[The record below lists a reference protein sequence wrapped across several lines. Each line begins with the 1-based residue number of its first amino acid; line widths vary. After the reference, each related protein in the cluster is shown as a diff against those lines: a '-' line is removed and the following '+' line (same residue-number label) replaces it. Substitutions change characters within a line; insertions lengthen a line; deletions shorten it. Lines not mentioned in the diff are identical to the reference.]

1 MGMLD
6 AAFDSDLRDDLRHR
20 LRPMTGRNP
29 RQRDR
34 SASPLEL
41 LYDLTYVI
49 AFAGAAEQLAHQI
62 EAGHWAAA
70 LGAYLFA
77 VFAVTWAW
85 LNFTWFTSA
94 YGNDDVLFRL
104 ATIVQMA
111 GVIILTF
118 GLPDSFDSAVDGRNP
133 NNALM
138 VVGYVVMRVPLIALW
153 LRAAH
158 EDHEHRATARAYAA
172 AIAAAQLAWILTAT
186 VELPIAVN
194 VCALLA
200 VAGAELAAP
209 VVIEARLGKLPWNAG
224 HIAERF
230 NLLTLITIGEVVAA
244 TTAAVDAVVR
254 EQGWTAAAVLV
265 IASGLALA
273 AAMWWAYFLIPSRS
287 VLSRLP
293 ERTML
298 WRYAHLPIFG
308 AIAAV
313 GAGLRVTAAAAQER
327 SASLLEIALCLAVP
341 LACVLVTI
349 FLTWSALTGSH
360 DLTHIPLFV
369 ATLVPLSAAVAFAA
383 SASSGP
389 IDLRHGPTV
398 SRLVVVLALIAAGA
412 VIEVVGHELVGYRHT
427 VQALRNDAPL

>member
-1 MGMLD
+1 MGMRD
-6 AAFDSDLRDDLRHR
+6 AAFDSDLRTDLRHR
-20 LRPMTGRNP
+20 LRPMVGRDP
-29 RQRDR
+29 DQRDR

-49 AFAGAAEQLAHQI
+49 AFAGAAEQLAHHI
-62 EAGHWAAA
+62 GAGDWAPA
-70 LGAYLFA
+70 LGAYAFA
-77 VFAVTWAW
+77 IFAVTWAW

-94 YGNDDVLFRL
+94 YGNDDAVFRL

-118 GLPDSFDSAVDGRNP
+118 GLPRSFESTADGHGP
-133 NNALM
+133 NDVLM

-158 EDHEHRATARAYAA
+158 EDHERRATALAYAA
-172 AIAAAQLAWILTAT
+172 TIASAQLAWILTAIPA
-186 VELPIAVN
+186 LPTAISIG
-194 VCALLA
+194 ALCLVALA
-200 VAGAELAAP
+200 EMIAP
-209 VVIEARLGKLPWNAG
+209 VVIEARCGRPPWNAG
-224 HIAERF
+224 HLAERF

-244 TTAAVDAVVR
+244 TTAAVDALVR
-254 EQGWTAAAVLV
+254 EQGWTAAAILV
-265 IASGLALA
+265 TASGLALA

-308 AIAAV
+308 PIAAV
-313 GAGLRVTAAAAQER
+313 GAGLRVTAAAVQER
-327 SASLLEIALCLAVP
+327 SASLLEIALSLAVP

-349 FLTWSALTGSH
+349 FLTWSALTRSH

-369 ATLVPLSAAVAFAA
+369 ATLIPLSAAVAFAA
-383 SASSGP
+383 GTSSGP
-389 IDLRHGPTV
+389 VDLHHGPTV
-398 SRLVVVLALIAAGA
+398 SRLVVVIALVAAGA
-412 VIEVVGHELVGYRHT
+412 IVEVVGHELVGYRHT
-427 VQALRNDAPL
+427 VQALRKDPAL